1 MAAKKIPHSVRIQV
15 KEAVYRL
22 ADEFCYMNKSRVDNG
37 EFMENLIGHREVG
50 VVLSQYMAK
59 GAIKTYIKDAVLNR
73 YMKDKKGEVL
83 SECES
88 EIAPVIESIYR
99 QGITLIEKKGLS
111 FIFRMENSDVLVVS
125 QGTWLKWETALRKAL
140 EIIVSSP
147 GLNTPSQKVKVLLN
161 IALLGSPSTSAD
173 RDQLRS
179 ALKIIGVE
187 VNFADGSD

>member
-1 MAAKKIPHSVRIQV
+1 
-15 KEAVYRL
+15 
-22 ADEFCYMNKSRVDNG
+22 MNKSRVDNG
-37 EFMENLIGHREVG
+37 EFMENLMGHREVG

-111 FIFRMENSDVLVVS
+111 FIFRME
-125 QGTWLKWETALRKAL
+125 E
-140 EIIVSSP
+140 
-147 GLNTPSQKVKVLLN
+147 
-161 IALLGSPSTSAD
+161 
-173 RDQLRS
+173 
-179 ALKIIGVE
+179 
-187 VNFADGSD
+187 